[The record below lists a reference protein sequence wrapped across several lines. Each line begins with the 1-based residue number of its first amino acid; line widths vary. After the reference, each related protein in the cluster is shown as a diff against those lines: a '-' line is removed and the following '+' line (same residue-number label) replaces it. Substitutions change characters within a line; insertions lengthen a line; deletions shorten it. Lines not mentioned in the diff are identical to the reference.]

1 MKELYD
7 YLAGQ
12 SITPNGLFIL
22 HATYHGYMYAGY
34 INFKSEQYRLSLTG
48 HLTEEKKGLSST
60 YKITDKGLHIIREA
74 ESILGKMKRAKKT
87 DVPFSE
93 WEEKI
98 EMYNNLF
105 PKGKKIGSSVS
116 FRTNPKDL
124 FDRFKWFFKE
134 YPEYTWDDVLAAT
147 EKYMK
152 VFEESNDFT
161 YMQTSK
167 YFIKKEDKTKTV
179 TSTMADIC
187 YNIKSG
193 NDEDMDSGTFYFGP

>member
-22 HATYHGYMYAGY
+22 HATYHGYMYVGY

-48 HLTEEKKGLSST
+48 HLAEDKKGLSST

-74 ESILGKMKRAKKT
+74 EAIMAKMKRAKKT
-87 DVPFSE
+87 EIPFSD

-98 EMYNNLF
+98 EAYNNLF
-105 PKGKKIGSSVS
+105 PKGKKAGSSVS

-134 YPEYTWDDVLAAT
+134 YPEYTWEEVMAAT

-167 YFIKKEDKTKTV
+167 YFIKKEDKSKTV

-187 YNIKSG
+187 YNIKAG
-193 NDEDMDSGTFYFGP
+193 NDEDMDSGFHYFGP